1 MPDTVSSECKNLILK
16 VQFLLLLFFILNWMS
31 KTYQKLSIAFKIT
44 KLLNNEQKRNYFCQS
59 ISNLEILAVVGN
71 FW

>member
-1 MPDTVSSECKNLILK
+1 
-16 VQFLLLLFFILNWMS
+16 MS